1 MRIRYIN
8 SLLLGIKNL
17 HVPVSVIIPTLVAED
32 ELGLLFSSLFEG
44 LDSGIIRELIVTD
57 EGSDGATLITAE
69 KVGCLVAKGAE
80 GQGEGANL
88 QRHIAC
94 N

>member
-44 LDSGIIRELIVTD
+44 FDSGVIRELIVTD
-57 EGSDGATLITAE
+57 EGQMVPLS
-69 KVGCLVAKGAE
+69 
-80 GQGEGANL
+80 
-88 QRHIAC
+88 
-94 N
+94 